1 LKKRHKGGARVRT
14 SAEVKTYF
22 HNHGADL
29 CGVASV
35 DRFDGAPE
43 GFRPRD
49 VLPQAQSVIAFAKR
63 FPAGTLQ
70 CNTTVPYTIARN
82 MLSDL
87 LDKLAFQF
95 CCDMELDGVIAVPT
109 GTIGPTERDP
119 NDGRM
124 RNILSAKHAAQ
135 AAGLGVIGRNTLLI
149 TPEYGNMV
157 WLGAVICELPLTP
170 DPLLENAYCAHCSLC
185 VDACPAHAVGE
196 PAMEQ
201 DACKRHAFGGENGG
215 EWKILCHQCRD
226 VCPHCLGVINR
237 GMRRPLV
244 KNPAR

>member
-1 LKKRHKGGARVRT
+1 MNAASWRCTASSGPFTRLATGIPSACAHCSPLAPNRRVYHPGILGR
-14 SAEVKTYF
+14 
-22 HNHGADL
+22 
-29 CGVASV
+29 
-35 DRFDGAPE
+35 
-43 GFRPRD
+43 
-49 VLPQAQSVIAFAKR
+49 
-63 FPAGTLQ
+63 
-70 CNTTVPYTIARN
+70 
-82 MLSDL
+82 L
-87 LDKLAFQF
+87 LRY
-95 CCDMELDGVIAVPT
+95 AVPT